1 MRLNLSS
8 SEGSRVFL
16 INHRLLSF
24 RKGWRAETRFGSQA
38 QREEALICSDK
49 GCPLK
54 MWKGSPIVLG
64 REEEP
69 EAPLSSGFSSQCLT
83 TVFSLLQ
90 SPRPQNVSD
99 SSWERKMTAQH
110 LLSSS
115 RNSMSCWLWM
125 DRRWNGRRQ
134 PGETWLDRVSAALAW
149 GKQAESK
156 WMGLGCCLSSFS
168 IRWLTR
174 VMLHQRNGC
183 SLCPLSL
190 YVDVDAWRLFFTA
203 GACFTNKGSRNL
215 TFVDKGVNLN
225 LHTI

>member
-24 RKGWRAETRFGSQA
+24 RKGWRAETQFGSQA

-54 MWKGSPIVLG
+54 MWKGSPIILG

-134 PGETWLDRVSAALAW
+134 PGETWLDRESAALAW
-149 GKQAESK
+149 GKQEESK
-156 WMGLGCCLSSFS
+156 WMGLGCCLLEPQHQVPDSCDAASKGVLSALCPCTLTWMHGVSFS
-168 IRWLTR
+168 LLEHVLLTR
-174 VMLHQRNGC
+174 ALG
-183 SLCPLSL
+183 
-190 YVDVDAWRLFFTA
+190 T
-203 GACFTNKGSRNL
+203 
-215 TFVDKGVNLN
+215 
-225 LHTI
+225 